1 MPKYMPSRSDLKQ
14 GLSMGKKGRPRTRF
28 AKEED
33 PAVSAGLTMAPRP
46 PMRMKKGGSA
56 SSRADG
62 IAMKG
67 KTKGRF
73 V

>member
-62 IAMKG
+62 CCTKG
-67 KTKGRF
+67 KTRGKM